1 MITFAEMSVVIHAHF
16 VTFVLL
22 LVYTS
27 TVNVVYAGQEI
38 LDGRELSLP
47 YLDLGQH
54 TDHYSKTKQI
64 AEEMVLTANA
74 HINENGNLLHT
85 TALR

>member
-1 MITFAEMSVVIHAHF
+1 MIHAHF
-16 VTFVLL
+16 FCIS
-22 LVYTS
+22 VYTS

-38 LDGRELSLP
+38 LDGCELSLP

-74 HINENGNLLHT
+74 HKNENGSLLHT
-85 TALR
+85 AALR